1 MKTHILGIDLGTTNC
16 AAATASVDSEALISL
31 KIPQL
36 SGPRLISEEAG
47 LPSTLY
53 LPSSTSFSPG
63 DFTLPWSDGDSIPV
77 TGHYAR
83 SHGPNV
89 PDRSIHSAKSWLC
102 NPNVH
107 PDDPILPW
115 QSEAVEQ
122 RISPVGAS
130 TTYLSH
136 IRAAFEQV
144 GQSNGI
150 QAANTQAVITVPAS
164 FDEAARRA
172 TQEAAEKAGFAPDTL
187 FLEEPLAAVYA
198 WIENES
204 ESWRD
209 QLQPGQLLFVC
220 DIGGGTSDFSLIAVD
235 ESDGDLSLERI
246 AVGKHILLG
255 GDNLDLALAYV
266 LRAQLE
272 ATGQSLDDWQFRSLI
287 QGARTAKETL
297 FSKPELPSAPISVPS
312 RGSSLFAG
320 TISTELARETL
331 QAVAVD
337 GFFADVEPHDHPAE
351 AIGSALQ
358 ELGLPY
364 EADPVVTKH
373 IGAFLTHA
381 RSALFANSAL
391 KAKLDPTGNRFNAS
405 FLSPDV
411 VLFNGGAFHAAVLRK
426 RVISMLSRWA
436 GREVKAL
443 EGAQLDAAV
452 ARGAAIYGRMHL
464 SGDGM
469 RIRAGAAH
477 SMYIGIAS
485 SMPAIPGFKPPV
497 QALCVVPQGMEEGSE
512 TVLEKELGLVTGRPV
527 TFKVYSSSIRPE
539 DPVGELI
546 SDAEKMLEASQPL
559 EMTMPEVE
567 GIQSGTAIPVKLHAR
582 LSETGTL
589 ELWMQHTRSERRFK
603 IDFNVRLD

>member
-1 MKTHILGIDLGTTNC
+1 MP
-16 AAATASVDSEALISL
+16 
-31 KIPQL
+31 IPQT
-36 SGPRLISEEAG
+36 SAPQMVGGEKG

-53 LPSSTSFSPG
+53 FPAENAHAPG
-63 DFTLPWSDGDSIPV
+63 DFKLPWTEGDALPV
-77 TGHYAR
+77 VGSFAR

-89 PDRSIHSAKSWLC
+89 PDRSVHSAKSWLC

-107 PDDPILPW
+107 PDDAILPW
-115 QSEAVEQ
+115 QSTVVENK
-122 RISPVGAS
+122 ISALGAS
-130 TTYLSH
+130 AAYLEH
-136 IRAAFEQV
+136 LKAAYEN
-144 GQSNGI
+144 SLAEKGI
-150 QAANTQAVITVPAS
+150 GIADTQAVITVPAS

-172 TQEAAEKAGFAPDTL
+172 TQEAAEKAGFSSDTL
-187 FLEEPLAAVYA
+187 YLEEPLAAVYA
-198 WIENES
+198 WIDNEAS
-204 ESWRD
+204 AWRE
-209 QLQPGQLLFVC
+209 QIQPGQLLFVC

-235 ESDGDLSLERI
+235 ERQGELSLERI

-266 LRAQLE
+266 LRSQIE

-287 QGARTAKETL
+287 QAARVAKETL
-297 FSKPELPSAPISVPS
+297 FSKKDLTSASVSVPS

-331 QAVAVD
+331 MAVAVD
-337 GFFADVEPHDHPAE
+337 GFFADVEASDHPTE
-351 AIGSALQ
+351 AVGSALQ

-373 IGAFLTHA
+373 IGAFLTQA
-381 RSALFANSAL
+381 RAALFANEGLRSR
-391 KAKLDPTGNRFNAS
+391 LDPNGDRFNAP

-411 VLFNGGAFHAAVLRK
+411 ILFNGGAFHADVLRE
-426 RVISMLSRWA
+426 RVSSMLSRWV

-443 EGAQLDAAV
+443 QGTQLDAAV
-452 ARGAAIYGRMHL
+452 ARGAAVYGRMHL

-527 TFKVYSSSIRPE
+527 TFKVFSSSGRPE
-539 DPVGELI
+539 DGVGQLI
-546 SDAEKMLEASQPL
+546 PDAEKMLEASQPL

-567 GIQSGTAIPVKLHAR
+567 GIQSGAAIPVKLHAR
-582 LSETGTL
+582 LNETGTL